1 MGINQ
6 GGNLMLPN
14 RMQLS
19 RQTEEQLKKLKGYT
33 GITPN
38 VAARLAFFRSVESEF
53 RYSPERDNKKLD
65 GSLVLDKI
73 TWLGET
79 LQTTEL
85 VLKMLYP
92 QMAQKDMIK
101 AWAAHVEDGVAALRN
116 YRSLK
121 DLSCAISTNGS

>member
-1 MGINQ
+1 
-6 GGNLMLPN
+6 MLPN
-14 RMQLS
+14 RMMLS

-38 VAARLAFFRSVESEF
+38 IAARLAFFRSVESEF
-53 RYSPERDNKKLD
+53 RYSPERDTKKLD

-85 VLKMLYP
+85 VLKLLYP
-92 QMAQKDMIK
+92 QMTHKDMIK
-101 AWAAHVEDGVAALRN
+101 AWAAHVEDGIAGLRN
-116 YRSLK
+116 YRGLR
-121 DLSCAISTNGS
+121 DFVQAL

>member
-1 MGINQ
+1 
-6 GGNLMLPN
+6 MLPN
-14 RMQLS
+14 RMVLS
-19 RQTEEQLKKLKGYT
+19 RQTEDQLKKLKGYT

-53 RYSPERDNKKLD
+53 RYSPERDSKKLD

-79 LQTTEL
+79 LQATEL

-92 QMAQKDMIK
+92 QLDQKAMIK
-101 AWAAHVEDGVAALRN
+101 AWAAHVEDGIASLRN
-116 YRSLK
+116 HRSLK
-121 DLSCAISTNGS
+121 DFTLSI

>member
-1 MGINQ
+1 
-6 GGNLMLPN
+6 MLPN
-14 RMQLS
+14 RMALS
-19 RQTEEQLKKLKGYT
+19 RQTEDQLKKLKGYT

-38 VAARLAFFRSVESEF
+38 IAARLAFFRSVESAF
-53 RYSPERDNKKLD
+53 RYSPERDSKKLD

-101 AWAAHVEDGVAALRN
+101 AWAAHVEDGIAALRN
-116 YRSLK
+116 YRNLK
-121 DLSCAISTNGS
+121 DLVQAL

>member
-1 MGINQ
+1 
-6 GGNLMLPN
+6 MLPN

-53 RYSPERDNKKLD
+53 RYSQDLDSKKLD

-85 VLKMLYP
+85 VLKLLYP
-92 QMAQKDMIK
+92 RIDQKMLIK
-101 AWAAHVEDGVAALRN
+101 AWAAHVEDGIASIRN
-116 YRSLK
+116 HRNLLSL
-121 DLSCAISTNGS
+121 SQTIG

>member
-1 MGINQ
+1 
-6 GGNLMLPN
+6 MLPN

-38 VAARLAFFRSVESEF
+38 IAARLAFFRSVESEF
-53 RYSPERDNKKLD
+53 RYNYETNCSKLD
-65 GSLVLDKI
+65 GLQVMDKI

-92 QMAQKDMIK
+92 KLEHKLLVK
-101 AWAAHVEDGVAALRN
+101 AWAAHVEDGISALRN
-116 YRSLK
+116 YKSLRELLYALNNNIVK
-121 DLSCAISTNGS
+121 

>member
-1 MGINQ
+1 
-6 GGNLMLPN
+6 MLPN
-14 RMQLS
+14 RMALS

-53 RYSPERDNKKLD
+53 RYSSERDSKKLD

-92 QMAQKDMIK
+92 QLDQKAMIK
-101 AWAAHVEDGVAALRN
+101 AWAAHVEDGIAGLRN
-116 YRSLK
+116 YRTLK
-121 DLSCAISTNGS
+121 GLLLNL

>member
-1 MGINQ
+1 
-6 GGNLMLPN
+6 MLPN

-19 RQTEEQLKKLKGYT
+19 RQTEEQLKRLKGYT
-33 GITPN
+33 GVTPN

-53 RYSPERDNKKLD
+53 RYSPERDTKKLD

-79 LQTTEL
+79 LQATEL

-92 QMAQKDMIK
+92 HIEQKEAIK
-101 AWAAHVEDGVAALRN
+101 AWAAHVEDGIAALRN
-116 YRSLK
+116 YRNLNN
-121 DLSCAISTNGS
+121 LAEAL

>member
-1 MGINQ
+1 
-6 GGNLMLPN
+6 MLPN

-19 RQTEEQLKKLKGYT
+19 RQTEEQLKRLKGYT

-38 VAARLAFFRSVESEF
+38 IAARLAFFRSVESGF
-53 RYSPERDNKKLD
+53 RFSADRDNKKLD

-85 VLKMLYP
+85 MLKMLYP
-92 QMAQKDMIK
+92 QIEQKELIK
-101 AWAAHVEDGVAALRN
+101 AWAAHVEDGIAALRN
-116 YRSLK
+116 HRG
-121 DLSCAISTNGS
+121 LSELAKSI

>member
-1 MGINQ
+1 
-6 GGNLMLPN
+6 MLPN

-53 RYSPERDNKKLD
+53 RYSPEQDNKKLD
-65 GSLVLDKI
+65 GTLVLDKI

-92 QMAQKDMIK
+92 DMEQKLLIK
-101 AWAAHVEDGVAALRN
+101 AWATHVEDGIASLRNHRNLKNFTAAL
-116 YRSLK
+116 
-121 DLSCAISTNGS
+121 

>member
-1 MGINQ
+1 
-6 GGNLMLPN
+6 MLPN

-19 RQTEEQLKKLKGYT
+19 RQTEEQLKRLKSYT

-53 RYSPERDNKKLD
+53 RFSTDRVNIKLD

-85 VLKMLYP
+85 ILKMLYP
-92 QMAQKDMIK
+92 QVEHKELVK
-101 AWAAHVEDGVAALRN
+101 AWAAHVEDGIAALRN
-116 YRSLK
+116 HRG
-121 DLSCAISTNGS
+121 LSELAKSI

>member
-1 MGINQ
+1 
-6 GGNLMLPN
+6 MLPN
-14 RMQLS
+14 RMVLS

-33 GITPN
+33 GVTPN
-38 VAARLAFFRSVESEF
+38 IAARLAFFRSVESEF
-53 RYSPERDNKKLD
+53 RYSPKHDSKKLD

-79 LQTTEL
+79 LQATEL

-92 QMAQKDMIK
+92 KIDQKELIK
-101 AWAAHVEDGVAALRN
+101 AWAAHVEDGIAALRN

-121 DLSCAISTNGS
+121 DLSCAINTSGS

>member
-1 MGINQ
+1 
-6 GGNLMLPN
+6 MLPN

-53 RYSPERDNKKLD
+53 RYSPEQDNKKLD
-65 GSLVLDKI
+65 GTLVLDKI

-92 QMAQKDMIK
+92 DMEQKLLIK
-101 AWAAHVEDGVAALRN
+101 AWATHVEDGIASLRNHRNLKNLTAAL
-116 YRSLK
+116 
-121 DLSCAISTNGS
+121 

>member
-6 GGNLMLPN
+6 GGSLMLPN
-14 RMQLS
+14 RMVLS
-19 RQTEEQLKKLKGYT
+19 RQTEEQLKRLKGYT

-38 VAARLAFFRSVESEF
+38 IAARIAFFRSVESEF
-53 RYSPERDNKKLD
+53 RFSPERDTKKLD

-79 LQTTEL
+79 LQVTEL

-92 QMAQKDMIK
+92 QLEQKAMIK
-101 AWAAHVEDGVAALRN
+101 AWASHVDDGIAALRN

-121 DLSCAISTNGS
+121 DLLENI

>member
-1 MGINQ
+1 
-6 GGNLMLPN
+6 MLPN

-38 VAARLAFFRSVESEF
+38 VAARLAFFRSIESDF
-53 RYSPERDNKKLD
+53 RYSSEKDSEKLD
-65 GSLVLDKI
+65 GVLVLDKI

-92 QMAQKDMIK
+92 QLEQRMLIK
-101 AWAAHVEDGVAALRN
+101 AWAAHVEDGIAAIRN
-116 YRSLK
+116 YKNLK
-121 DLSCAISTNGS
+121 SITQAL